1 MVGGLEQHGVLRLLF
16 RKLMAEAH
24 GFVVALGAGEHG
36 ARQRG
41 ILAAQGTRGKMGAVR
56 HFFAVIERLGEHDQ
70 VFFVA
75 VVQAL
80 DNRDGVGQTA
90 IIVGFTADVHRR
102 EVDRDGAG
110 GAQHGAGAVKLHP
123 VEVFRLASARVGH
136 AHADAAGIAVVGVP
150 VKRNQLVRDGGE
162 DKLHPE
168 NRVVAPDIAR
178 TEIAFV
184 IAVLPQHLQ
193 IAPALAGQVGYCIGD
208 AGGNADDVI
217 KHDVVVEQRV
227 HHAARKYRTERTALQ
242 NKSWHASS

>member
-56 HFFAVIERLGEHDQ
+56 HFLSVIERLGEHDQ
-70 VFFVA
+70 VFFIA

-110 GAQHGAGAVKLHP
+110 
-123 VEVFRLASARVGH
+123 ARVGH
-136 AHADAAGIAVVGVP
+136 AHADAAGIAVVGGP
-150 VKRNQLVRDGGE
+150 VKRDQLVRDGGE
-162 DKLHPE
+162 DKFHPE

-193 IAPALAGQVGYCIGD
+193 IAPALAG
-208 AGGNADDVI
+208 
-217 KHDVVVEQRV
+217 
-227 HHAARKYRTERTALQ
+227 
-242 NKSWHASS
+242 